1 MSVPGPLD
9 HAKLL
14 GDPAAR
20 AARRVLLRE
29 PHVAPLT
36 AFVEALRAQAG
47 PAVSIPDFDP
57 LDGGTAA
64 EVLYLLEA
72 PGAKAVLSGFVSRN
86 NPDETAKNFFELN
99 RIAGVPRERS
109 VVWNIVPWYI
119 GTGTRVRAA
128 KRPDVDAGLRS
139 LAPLVG
145 LLPRLRA
152 AVLVGKKAETAAPAL
167 TRLRPHVRIFRS
179 PHPSPMFVNNA
190 PGNRERILSVL
201 RELARYLGVG
211 DPEQAG

>member
-14 GDPAAR
+14 ADPAAR
-20 AARRVLLRE
+20 AARRELLRE

-47 PAVSIPDFDP
+47 QAVSIPDFDP

-72 PGAKAVLSGFVSRN
+72 PGSKAVLSGFVSRN

-99 RIAGVPRERS
+99 QIAGIPRERS

-119 GTGTRVRAA
+119 GTATRIRAA
-128 KRPDVDAGLRS
+128 KRSDVDAGLRS
-139 LAPLVG
+139 LAPLVS

-152 AVLVGKKAETAAPAL
+152 VVLVGKKADTAALAL
-167 TRLRPHVRIFRS
+167 TRLRPDVRIFRS

-190 PGNRERILSVL
+190 PGNRDRILSIL
-201 RELARYLGVG
+201 REVARYLSIG
-211 DPEQAG
+211 DPAV